1 MSADSVATCHDARM
15 VSHVA
20 LSGVGAALKAGMWK
34 ISSLKLKVS
43 M

>member
-20 LSGVGAALKAGMWK
+20 LSGVGAAGMWK